1 MKQTNKKDFSKFLSK
16 FEKLLDYNFDVL
28 AYETTLNLFDG
39 NTDNFLKTS
48 HCKFSISTESG
59 QIISKLLFFD
69 KNKNEIFSK
78 TIGYSQKFELLSS
91 KGSCSDIAV
100 SSPIDLSDV
109 GMQDYNFFENKTRG
123 KENYELYKKFVRVA
137 ITQFDFLYNNLSSSS
152 KPAKNA
158 SNSYLNALNALFNI
172 LIRGTANT
180 NQVIHYLL
188 ILQDVEERERIF
200 GKSPYFFS
208 YPNLLETFRIVVKKL
223 ETSIIESDKTEKEDI
238 SSLLNLVNLF
248 NKNEDYDDFTQ
259 KLNLAC
265 IFIKKLQQ
273 TTKFKLEES
282 KHYSIY
288 TFVRDITANKSNDL
302 IVNSIRGKIFRP
314 GGKEYT
320 SELKVSD
327 LKSTFRLVAKK

>member
-1 MKQTNKKDFSKFLSK
+1 MKQTNKKEFSRFLNK

-28 AYETTLNLFDG
+28 ASETTLNLFDG
-39 NTDNFLKTS
+39 KTDNFLKTS

-59 QIISKLLFFD
+59 QIKFKLLFFD

-78 TIGYSQKFELLSS
+78 TIGYSGTFELISS
-91 KGSCSDIAV
+91 KGNFQDISV

-137 ITQFDFLYNNLSSSS
+137 ITQFDFLYNNLSSSNKQAENS
-152 KPAKNA
+152 

-172 LIRGTANT
+172 LIQRTANT
-180 NQVIHYLL
+180 NQFVHYLL
-188 ILQDVEERERIF
+188 ILQDIEERERIF

-208 YPNLLETFRIVVKKL
+208 NSGLLDTFKIAVRKI
-223 ETSIIESDKTEKEDI
+223 ETSITVSDKIEKDDI
-238 SSLLNLVNLF
+238 DSLLNLVNLF
-248 NKNEDYDDFTQ
+248 NRNEDYNAFTE

-265 IFIKKLQQ
+265 VFINKLKQ

-282 KHYSIY
+282 KHKNIY
-288 TFVRDITANKSNDL
+288 NFVRDITANKSNNL
-302 IVNSIRGKIFRP
+302 IVNSLSDKSFRL
-314 GGKEYT
+314 GGKSYT

-327 LKSTFRLVAKK
+327 LKSTFRLVSQK